1 MLEWDHTQIV
11 EELTSEHI
19 AIVHALPHEF
29 S

>member
-11 EELTSEHI
+11 EELTSERI
-19 AIVHALPHEF
+19 ATVHALPHEF